1 MSERL
6 SRVAEAIKV
15 EVAQILQRELKDP
28 RIGFVTVTRVTVTP
42 DLGHATVYFSLL
54 EGQST
59 EAPGAASSS
68 GSHALGGVSGAA
80 SSSGSHGSPAETE
93 AGLKSASGF
102 VRRLLGERLRIRV
115 TPEVSFRL
123 DPSVAESIRISKLLS
138 ETRKEQEKPT

>member
-68 GSHALGGVSGAA
+68 GSH
-80 SSSGSHGSPAETE
+80 GSPAETE
-93 AGLKSASGF
+93 AGLKSASWF